1 MEFVIVTGMSGA
13 GKSYALRFLEDLDFF
28 CVDNLPPVLLPKFA
42 EICLKPNSEV
52 ANAAFGIDI
61 RSGKHFDEL
70 LTVIESMSHENYNFS
85 ILFLDAT
92 DEVLLKRYKETRR
105 SHPLAK
111 NDRIIVG
118 IEKEREMLAKVRE
131 NANHIINTSNVLTR
145 QLRQSLEKIY
155 VNHEKFSNLMINV
168 LSFGFKYGIPTDCDL
183 VFDVRFIPNPFYTE
197 LKEFTG
203 LEKSVQD
210 YVMQFDAS
218 KQFLEKLIDMVQFLI
233 PNYINE
239 GKNQLVIGI
248 GCTGGKHR
256 SVTLAGELYRYLQ
269 KDEQSAIINH
279 RDIDKDGAR

>member
-13 GKSYALRFLEDLDFF
+13 GKSYALKFLEDLDFF

-42 EICLKPNSEV
+42 EICLKQNSEV
-52 ANAAFGIDI
+52 SNAAFGIDI

-70 LTVIESMSHENYNFS
+70 LNVLESMSDENYNFS

-145 QLRQSLEKIY
+145 QLRESLEKIY
-155 VNHEKFSNLMINV
+155 VNHEKFSSLMINV

-203 LEKSVQD
+203 LDKSVQD
-210 YVMQFDAS
+210 YVMQFEAS
-218 KQFLEKLIDMVQFLI
+218 KDFLGKLIDMVNFLL
-233 PNYINE
+233 PNYVSE

-256 SVTLAGELYRYLQ
+256 SVTLAGELYKSL
-269 KDEQSAIINH
+269 KNDSQSVIINH
-279 RDIDKDGAR
+279 RDIDKDGKK